1 MTSLRFGSSLLAF
14 AICVSYASPGMAN
27 TSDTPAP
34 SSNESV
40 ANASPPP
47 LATGAEDPEPE
58 PALTWSDLTRLAR
71 EHRVNGEL
79 DEARERLAQAAIQ
92 VRALPPTHARRRT
105 VFGAQARLAIE
116 LADAGEIEFADE
128 LANELLAEAEA
139 EPELGGAALVD
150 LALSVADRRQPE
162 PQLPVL
168 RVALTTAQAGTT
180 NRNRMDL
187 AFRVADEAYR
197 ENEFDLAR
205 RAIDQAV
212 LDAQHIGPSRKE
224 RIASLELYKSRI
236 ALAQGDLEAAESSAI
251 AANQIFEEIS
261 ASPSKRGIG
270 EATLAEVLA
279 TKGDGER
286 ALAIAGGAYARIAQ
300 IAQIGGEEPI
310 QDHAQ
315 RVILA
320 SLGRV
325 ERSTGDSSSA
335 RIHFEEALSI
345 PAVDFPADRHLVKQL
360 TSELRT
366 LDEPEM
372 PSAPPSTLPS
382 TLE

>member
-14 AICVSYASPGMAN
+14 AICLSFASPDMAN
-27 TSDTPAP
+27 TSDMPAR

-40 ANASPPP
+40 ANANPPP
-47 LATGAEDPEPE
+47 LATGAEDPDPE

-116 LADAGEIEFADE
+116 LADAGEIESADE

-139 EPELGGAALVD
+139 EPKLGGAALVD
-150 LALSVADRRQPE
+150 LALSIADRRQPE
-162 PQLPVL
+162 PQLLVL

-197 ENEFDLAR
+197 ENDLDLAR

-236 ALAQGDLEAAESSAI
+236 ALAQGDLEVAESSAI

-286 ALAIAGGAYARIAQ
+286 ALAIAGGAHARIAR
-300 IAQIGGEEPI
+300 IGGEEPI

-320 SLGRV
+320 SLARV

-335 RIHFEEALSI
+335 RIHFEEALAI

-372 PSAPPSTLPS
+372 PSAPPSTL
-382 TLE
+382 E

>member
-1 MTSLRFGSSLLAF
+1 
-14 AICVSYASPGMAN
+14 MAN
-27 TSDTPAP
+27 TSDTPAR

-47 LATGAEDPEPE
+47 LATGAEDPDPE
-58 PALTWSDLTRLAR
+58 PALTWNDLTRLAR

-92 VRALPPTHARRRT
+92 VRPLPPTHARRRT

-116 LADAGEIEFADE
+116 LADAGEIESADE

-150 LALSVADRRQPE
+150 LALSIADRRQPE
-162 PQLPVL
+162 PQLLVL

-197 ENEFDLAR
+197 ENDLDLAR

-236 ALAQGDLEAAESSAI
+236 ALAQGDLEVAESSAI

-279 TKGDGER
+279 AKGDGER
-286 ALAIAGGAYARIAQ
+286 ALAIAGGAYARIAR
-300 IAQIGGEEPI
+300 ITRIGGEEPI

-320 SLGRV
+320 SLARV
-325 ERSTGDSSSA
+325 ERSTGDWSSA

-372 PSAPPSTLPS
+372 PSAPPSTV
-382 TLE
+382 E